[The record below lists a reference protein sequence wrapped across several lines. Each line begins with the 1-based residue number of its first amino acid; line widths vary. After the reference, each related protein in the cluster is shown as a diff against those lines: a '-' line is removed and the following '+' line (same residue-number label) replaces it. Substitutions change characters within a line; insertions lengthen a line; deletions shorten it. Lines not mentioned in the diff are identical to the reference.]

1 MDGERLSDILI
12 MVLKTIWTSGALF
25 SADRTVRPMI
35 RPRHFSLLCLFSI
48 FSVIIVALI
57 ATQSETTTVEDAGGQ
72 KVMSNNAYLVADGP
86 TGGRKT
92 DRGTILSVD
101 DATGIVRVLLETD
114 KESIQV
120 SFDQRKGKIEDDDGR
135 EINAGDSVK
144 IAYFDAAE
152 QPYPGDSIILQ
163 SE

>member
-1 MDGERLSDILI
+1 M
-12 MVLKTIWTSGALF
+12 
-25 SADRTVRPMI
+25 
-35 RPRHFSLLCLFSI
+35 
-48 FSVIIVALI
+48 
-57 ATQSETTTVEDAGGQ
+57 
-72 KVMSNNAYLVADGP
+72 
-86 TGGRKT
+86 
-92 DRGTILSVD
+92 SVD